1 MKNCFFLLLLSGS
14 LAISLGQ
21 TKHIIFVRDF
31 EFDPK
36 DINIAAGDTVEWQ
49 WQNGIHTTTS
59 DVTSGIDSWNSPI
72 TSTIRVFSK
81 VISNEGLHRYYCVP
95 HGSPGGVGMAGTI
108 TVLSTTSVYGKTN
121 TPLSFQLFQNYPNPF
136 NPSTTIEYYIAEHS
150 FVLLKIYNI
159 IGTEITTLVSE
170 IKPAGFF
177 KASFNANEL
186 ASGVYFYR
194 LQAGNFSEVKKMI
207 LSK

>member
-1 MKNCFFLLLLSGS
+1 MKNCFFLLLLSGIF
-14 LAISLGQ
+14 AVSLGQ

-31 EFDPK
+31 EFHPK

-49 WQNGIHTTTS
+49 WENGIHTTTS

-108 TVLSTTSVYGKTN
+108 TVLGTTSVNGKIN
-121 TPLSFQLFQNYPNPF
+121 NPLSYQLFQNYPNPF
-136 NPSTTIEYYIAEHS
+136 NPSTTIEYYIAEPS
-150 FVLLKIYNI
+150 YISLKIYNI
-159 IGTEITTLVSE
+159 LGVEITLLVSE
-170 IKPAGFF
+170 IKPVGFF
-177 KASFNANEL
+177 KASFSANKL

-194 LQAGNFSEVKKMI
+194 LQAGNFTEVKKMI